1 VNSLCKAKAVR
12 PKRLDSARA
21 WLSLSVVPVPQDGPD
36 GHGELEIQAL
46 LEELEEDEEVREA
59 LTQPPVSH
67 DACIRRPT
75 ALGVEI
81 DSVIS
86 LKRESRFSTFVAHG
100 VCAGTCPGSFTIRNS
115 SAAACH
121 CSNLRSNFLQTRC
134 THIPFARGANARYIR
149 RQPAPSYPANKS
161 LHAHTESDS

>member
-1 VNSLCKAKAVR
+1 VNSVCKAKAVR
-12 PKRLDSARA
+12 PTRLDSARA
-21 WLSLSVVPVPQDGPD
+21 WLSPSVVPQDGPD

-59 LTQPPVSH
+59 PTQPPVPH

-86 LKRESRFSTFVAHG
+86 LERGSRFGAFVAHG
-100 VCAGTCPGSFTIRNS
+100 VCAGT
-115 SAAACH
+115 
-121 CSNLRSNFLQTRC
+121 
-134 THIPFARGANARYIR
+134 
-149 RQPAPSYPANKS
+149 
-161 LHAHTESDS
+161 